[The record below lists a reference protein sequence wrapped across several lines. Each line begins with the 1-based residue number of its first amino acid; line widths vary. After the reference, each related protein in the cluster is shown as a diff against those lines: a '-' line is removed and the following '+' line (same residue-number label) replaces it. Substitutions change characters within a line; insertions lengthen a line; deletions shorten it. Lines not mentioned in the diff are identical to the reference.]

1 MSELVSTY
9 RGTVQAWHCDHM
21 GHMNV
26 MWYVGKFD
34 EATWNLLS
42 QMGLTG
48 AYFRER
54 QRGMVAVEQRLQY
67 RRELV
72 AGDTLVIA
80 SGVLE
85 MKAKALLFF
94 HEMRNGETGE
104 VAATCR
110 LTGVHID
117 TLSRKSQAL
126 PADVAARGASFL
138 RPYDFGD
145 RADG

>member
-1 MSELVSTY
+1 MNELIPTY

-42 QMGLTG
+42 AIGITG
-48 AYFRER
+48 AYMRE
-54 QRGMVAVEQRLQY
+54 QGRGMVAVDQRLQY
-67 RRELV
+67 KRELL
-72 AGDTLVIA
+72 AGDTLTIA

-85 MKAKALLFF
+85 LKSKAIVFF

-104 VAATCR
+104 VAATAR

-117 TLSRKSQAL
+117 TVSRKSCEF
-126 PADVAARGASFL
+126 PAAMAGRGRELL
-138 RPYDFGD
+138 RSYDFGE
-145 RADG
+145 RLAA